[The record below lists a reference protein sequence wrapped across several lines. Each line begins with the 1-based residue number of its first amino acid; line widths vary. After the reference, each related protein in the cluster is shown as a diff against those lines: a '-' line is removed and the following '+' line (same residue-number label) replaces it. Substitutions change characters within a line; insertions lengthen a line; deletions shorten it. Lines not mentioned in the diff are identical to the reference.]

1 MRNPVFPILM
11 AALAFAGTVQAGP
24 SDFDQ
29 KILDAHNRERA
40 SLSLP
45 GLTWSDKLAQDAAGW
60 AAHLAALGHAEHSKP
75 DQRGHEGESLWQGT
89 SGGYGPDEMVAGWI
103 AEKKD
108 FIYGAFPAVTKGGD
122 WHVVGHYTQVVWR
135 NTKEVGCAKVAA
147 GAWDILVCRY
157 SPAGNLVGE
166 KPY

>member
-1 MRNPVFPILM
+1 MRAATILFLVLI
-11 AALAFAGTVQAGP
+11 AAGP
-24 SDFDQ
+24 VLADGAFD
-29 KILDAHNRERA
+29 KALLDAHNKERA
-40 SLSLP
+40 AVGVPALI
-45 GLTWSDKLAQDAAGW
+45 WSDALAKDAAGW

-75 DQRGHEGESLWQGT
+75 DQRSHEGESLWQGT
-89 SGGYGPDEMVAGWI
+89 AGAYGPDEVVAGWI

-108 FIYGAFPAVTKGGD
+108 FVYGAFPAVTRTGD

-135 NTKEVGCAKVAA
+135 NTREVGCAKTTA
-147 GAWDILVCRY
+147 GAWDIVVCRY

>member
-1 MRNPVFPILM
+1 MPTIASARACRWPP
-11 AALAFAGTVQAGP
+11 LA
-24 SDFDQ
+24 
-29 KILDAHNRERA
+29 
-40 SLSLP
+40 
-45 GLTWSDKLAQDAAGW
+45 WSDKLAQDAAGW

-75 DQRGHEGESLWQGT
+75 DQRAHEGESLWQGT
-89 SGGYGPDEMVAGWI
+89 AGAYGPDEMVAGWI

-108 FIYGAFPAVTKGGD
+108 FVYGAFPAVTKAAD

-135 NTKEVGCAKVAA
+135 NTKELGCARAAA

-157 SPAGNLVGE
+157 NPAGNMVGE